1 MSCNATPLVLVTAGR
16 VGEWT
21 VRVRVAMIPLTLL
34 CITSLAACDST
45 SLAVPGEVAVDV
57 VTPAG
62 TQTAWCVG
70 QGPGVVLVNG
80 IGDDATSA
88 QWVKVQSAL
97 ADHARVCRY
106 DRLGTG
112 RSDSPNTAGRAADHL
127 DEELDAVVDLAA
139 KDAPV
144 IVVAHSFGG
153 YLSRVYAD
161 RHPDRVRALVF
172 VDALDPSVG
181 VPAGTGASTTADVE
195 MADEQLD
202 LKGLE
207 GAVQSV
213 VHLAEDPVVIVL
225 SRGEGA
231 TTAWTEGQQRL
242 AALSSRS
249 TLVVVPQVGHQIPSE
264 DPVAVVTA
272 VDDAIRAT
280 R

>member
-1 MSCNATPLVLVTAGR
+1 M
-16 VGEWT
+16 
-21 VRVRVAMIPLTLL
+21 
-34 CITSLAACDST
+34 
-45 SLAVPGEVAVDV
+45 
-57 VTPAG
+57 
-62 TQTAWCVG
+62 G

-88 QWVKVQSAL
+88 QWVEVQSAL

-112 RSDSPNTAGRAADHL
+112 RSDAPNTAGRAADQL

-181 VPAGTGASTTADVE
+181 VLAGTGASTTADVE

-202 LKGLE
+202 LKELE

-213 VHLAEDPVVIVL
+213 AHLAEDPVVIVV

-231 TTAWTEGQQRL
+231 TDAWTEGQQRL

-249 TLVVVPQVGHQIPSE
+249 TLVVVPEVGHQIPSE

-280 R
+280 Q

>member
-1 MSCNATPLVLVTAGR
+1 
-16 VGEWT
+16 
-21 VRVRVAMIPLTLL
+21 VRACMTLIPLTLL
-34 CITSLAACDST
+34 CVASLAACESVRV
-45 SLAVPGEVAVDV
+45 AVPGEVAFEVD
-57 VTPAG
+57 TSAG

-70 QGPGVVLVNG
+70 QGPGVVLING

-88 QWVKVQSAL
+88 QWIEVQSAL
-97 ADHARVCRY
+97 ADHSRVCRY

-112 RSDSPNTAGRAADHL
+112 RSHPPDTAGRAADQL

-139 KDAPV
+139 GDAPV
-144 IVVAHSFGG
+144 IVIAHSFGG

-181 VPAGTGASTTADVE
+181 VLAGTGASTMSDVK

-202 LKGLE
+202 LEDLE
-207 GAVQSV
+207 HTVQSV
-213 VHLAEDPVVIVL
+213 VHLSQNPVVIVL

-231 TTAWTEGQQRL
+231 TTSWTEGQQRL
-242 AALSSRS
+242 ASLSSRS
-249 TLVVVPQVGHQIPSE
+249 TLVVVPDAGHQIPSE

-272 VDDAIRAT
+272 VNDAIRMT
-280 R
+280 G